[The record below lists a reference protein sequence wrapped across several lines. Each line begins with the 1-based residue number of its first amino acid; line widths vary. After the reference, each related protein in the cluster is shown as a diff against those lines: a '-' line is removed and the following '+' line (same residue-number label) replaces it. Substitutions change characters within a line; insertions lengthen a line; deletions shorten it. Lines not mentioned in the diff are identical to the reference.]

1 MTLYVVS
8 CSKDVHECEDAS
20 MCLYTHLQGL
30 QEVKV
35 RDPLRPTTGQRE
47 VAVAEKPEAAVTVS
61 KLLWF

>member
-30 QEVKV
+30 QEVRV
-35 RDPLRPTTGQRE
+35 QDSLRPTTDQRE
-47 VAVAEKPEAAVTVS
+47 VAAAR
-61 KLLWF
+61 